1 MNALSKH
8 VHWLMR
14 LSAAA
19 TFFVHGKMKIPAD
32 GFAEMMNLPVVV
44 AWLVGLGELAVG
56 ALLIVGALTKPV
68 LTRLGGLIAVVIM
81 LGAIFMVHIGK
92 GWDVNA
98 GGAEFA
104 AILLAVGAYFA
115 VKGNDV

>member
-19 TFFVHGKMKIPAD
+19 TFFLHGSMKIPAD
-32 GFAEMMNLPVVV
+32 GFAQGMGLPLAV
-44 AWLVGLGELAVG
+44 AWAVALGELAAG
-56 ALLIVGALTKPV
+56 ALLIVGAFTKPV
-68 LTRLGGLIAVVIM
+68 LTKLGGLIAVVIM
-81 LGAIFMVHIGK
+81 IGAIGMVHFK
-92 GWDVNA
+92 NGWNVST